1 MAQCCTGTRSITDAI
16 RTAFKVSKSPGH
28 HAPAPLSLLRESISE
43 ILEHRKLFGLIDGLD
58 ESQQATEVGDIFHD
72 ICSDHAHL
80 NAKVLVTGRKTES
93 LEQVFGNDLQIQLGD
108 HKKEVREDIQVYINS
123 QLPSDRRL
131 QWLHLEVEE
140 HISETLIQ
148 DSNSMHVGDVN
159 RRPRSS
165 LCADNRRIRFLW
177 VQRQLGAI
185 SPLRS
190 LKAIRQALNK
200 LPLDLEDTYSR
211 ILSSI
216 PQHAGPT
223 MRSALE
229 WLCFCFMPL
238 SLMELHEALAVEPGP
253 ARVDHEAR
261 LCRPMDPLT
270 LGNSLFDL
278 SSSGQIHFA
287 HLSVRDYLLSPDK
300 FGKDGRADYF
310 KFTIKDS
317 HRNLTLKCLTYLLL
331 EDLSDGPAQTADNY
345 MKKLQQ
351 LPFLKYASS
360 AWPYHA
366 NLVFS
371 EPRTLGNPQTEA
383 PAGSKAISK
392 DDDEI
397 LAVILELFSA
407 RRRGNFMAWVPSPQR
422 EQLQLQMGHLP
433 TPCHTSVPRGL
444 LRAGLRC

>member
-1 MAQCCTGTRSITDAI
+1 MRWNG
-16 RTAFKVSKSPGH
+16 FVSALCPSHSWSFTKTL
-28 HAPAPLSLLRESISE
+28 PLSPVL
-43 ILEHRKLFGLIDGLD
+43 HAWTTKLDCAGLW
-58 ESQQATEVGDIFHD
+58 T
-72 ICSDHAHL
+72 
-80 NAKVLVTGRKTES
+80 
-93 LEQVFGNDLQIQLGD
+93 
-108 HKKEVREDIQVYINS
+108 
-123 QLPSDRRL
+123 
-131 QWLHLEVEE
+131 
-140 HISETLIQ
+140 
-148 DSNSMHVGDVN
+148 
-159 RRPRSS
+159 
-165 LCADNRRIRFLW
+165 
-177 VQRQLGAI
+177 
-185 SPLRS
+185 
-190 LKAIRQALNK
+190 
-200 LPLDLEDTYSR
+200 
-211 ILSSI
+211 
-216 PQHAGPT
+216 
-223 MRSALE
+223 
-229 WLCFCFMPL
+229 
-238 SLMELHEALAVEPGP
+238 
-253 ARVDHEAR
+253 
-261 LCRPMDPLT
+261 PLT

-278 SSSGQIHFA
+278 SSSGQIHLA

-345 MKKLQQ
+345 MEKLQQ
-351 LPFLKYASS
+351 FPFLKYASS

-392 DDDEI
+392 DDDGI